1 MFRFALIF
9 SLVSVSSAAAQM
21 VNPNDP
27 ATVVQALQELGYQ
40 ARLEAASD
48 GDPRIKSSI
57 DGTNYSINFYGCNS
71 DNRDCGSLL
80 LQAGW
85 DLTDG
90 ISFEVING
98 WNRRKLTGR
107 AYLDDESDPW
117 LDYFVEA
124 DGGLPVETFERAIR
138 MWGQAVANFK
148 DEIEW

>member
-1 MFRFALIF
+1 
-9 SLVSVSSAAAQM
+9 M
-21 VNPNDP
+21 VDP
-27 ATVVQALQELGYQ
+27 ANPGTVVDALQGLGYQ
-40 ARLEAASD
+40 ARLETASD

-57 DGTNYSINFYGCNS
+57 DGTNYTMNFYGCKDNS
-71 DNRDCGSLL
+71 DCGALL

-124 DGGLPVETFERAIR
+124 DGGLPLETFERAIR
-138 MWGQAVANFK
+138 MWGQAIASFK
-148 DEIEW
+148 DDINW